1 MSLKTSS
8 KLSFAVAIALT
19 TPQWSAHAQE
29 ASGEML
35 AQAAQAAP
43 VAVDMQASGQ
53 PEELVVTGSRIVR
66 VDGYEAPTPLAVV
79 DANALSQ
86 TADAS
91 VSQTLNTMPAFG
103 GSLSV
108 AQGARTPS
116 SNTAGISG
124 VALRNLGG
132 NRTLV
137 LLDGQRS
144 VPATATGIVDTNN
157 FPQQLIARVE
167 TVTGG
172 ASAVYGSDAVAGVVN
187 FVLDRKFTGF
197 KGEASGASTNYD
209 DGRNWK
215 VELAAGFP
223 FAEGRGHVLLS
234 GEMVDDDGVHGVGKR
249 GWAKTARNYYVNPAY
264 NSTNGE
270 PEFLLADN
278 VFLSAAT
285 PGGIITSGPLR
296 GTAFGQGGTPYQFNY
311 GINVPRDNFMSG
323 GDYQD
328 TLTYESYSLAP
339 SEKRQN
345 IFGRVSYDI
354 TDNVNVFAQ
363 VSRGVSETWGI
374 AFPHYQV
381 GAGPT
386 VRSGNPFT
394 PADVQAEMTTLG
406 LATIRIGTMNADMGD
421 IPVGTTRGANRFV
434 VGAEGKFDMLSTPWT
449 WNAYAQLGETTSS
462 HNTYNVENNAKYALA
477 LDAVRDPVTGDTV
490 CRSTLSD
497 PSNGC
502 VPWNPMGIGVNSEAA
517 RQYLFGTAHAN
528 QTTKQTVYAASIT
541 GAPFSSWAGPVSLAF
556 SAEYR
561 EEEATVTSDP
571 ISQVG
576 GWRSGNLIPLDA
588 GYHVAE
594 AAIETL
600 IPLASHLPFIDSWD
614 LSAAFRATDYEISG
628 SVETWKVGMTYAPI
642 PDVRFR
648 GTISR
653 DIRAPN
659 INELFQELNIGLTST
674 FDPETNTT
682 PTHGRTQRGNLG
694 LMPEKAD
701 SMTVG
706 VVFQPSF
713 VPGFSFSV
721 DYWDIEVKDAI
732 TLIGGSQIINL
743 CYGGRPDLCPKITR
757 VNGVITTVE
766 QGNYNLAQQNVSGID
781 VQATYS
787 LPLDRMVSSWK
798 GDLNFRITG
807 THYRENLTDDG
818 LSLPDDIVGTTTQ
831 PDTIFNASIGY
842 SLDRFQTSLTA
853 RGFNSSVLDNDYIV
867 CRTNCP
873 ASTTFERTVDQ
884 QKVDG
889 AVYYDLSLAYTFD
902 QFGPGEGRLFLNVRN
917 LFNSDPELIPGF
929 GTTGLP
935 YIYSRSGG
943 RFDLLGRVIRAGVS
957 FKF

>member
-1 MSLKTSS
+1 MSLKTSNT
-8 KLSFAVAIALT
+8 LRIAVALALT
-19 TPQWSAHAQE
+19 TPTWMANAQE
-29 ASGEML
+29 TSGEL
-35 AQAAQAAP
+35 VAQADTAAA
-43 VAVDMQASGQ
+43 AVLEGGQ
-53 PEELVVTGSRIVR
+53 PEELVVTGSRIAR
-66 VDGYEAPTPLAVV
+66 SDGYEAPTPLAVV
-79 DANALSQ
+79 DSQALAQ

-91 VSQTLNTMPAFG
+91 VSQKLNTMPAFG
-103 GSLSV
+103 GSLTV
-108 AQGARTPS
+108 ASGARTPS
-116 SNTAGISG
+116 SNTAGIAG

-144 VPATATGIVDTNN
+144 VSATSTGIVDTNN

-187 FVLDRKFTGF
+187 FVLDRKYTGF
-197 KGEASGASTNYD
+197 KGEASAGETEYS
-209 DGRNWK
+209 DGKNWK
-215 VELAAGFP
+215 VQLAGGFP

-234 GEMVDDDGVHGVGKR
+234 GEMMDDDGVHGSGGR
-249 GWAKTARNYYVNPAY
+249 GWVASTRNYYVNPNY
-264 NSTNGE
+264 NGTNGQ
-270 PEFLLADN
+270 PEFLLANN

-296 GTAFGQGGTPYQFNY
+296 GTAFGEGGVPYQFNY
-311 GINVPRDNFMSG
+311 GAGVARDNFMSG
-323 GDYQD
+323 GDYLD
-328 TLTYESYSLAP
+328 TLSHESYSLAP

-345 IFGRVSYDI
+345 IFSRVSYDI
-354 TDNVNVFAQ
+354 TDRLNVFAQ

-386 VRSGNPFT
+386 VRSGNPFI
-394 PADVQAEMTTLG
+394 PASVQAQMTALG
-406 LATIRIGTMNADMGD
+406 LSTIRIGTMNADMGD
-421 IPVGTTRGANRFV
+421 IPVGTTRAANRFV
-434 VGAEGKFDMLSTPWT
+434 VGAEGKLDLFKTDWS
-449 WNAYAQLGETTSS
+449 WNFYGQLGDTNSDYD
-462 HNTYNVENNAKYALA
+462 TYNVENNARYALA
-477 LDAVRDPVTGDTV
+477 LDAVRDPVTGNPV
-490 CRSTLSD
+490 CRSTLTD

-502 VPWNPMGIGVNSEAA
+502 LPWNAMGIGVNSDAA
-517 RQYLFGTAHAN
+517 RAYLFGTAHAN

-541 GAPFSSWAGPVSLAF
+541 GEPFSNWAGPVSFAL

-571 ISQVG
+571 VSQVG

-600 IPLASHLPFIDSWD
+600 VPLASALPFIDSWD
-614 LSAAFRATDYEISG
+614 LSAAFRTTDYEISG
-628 SVETWKVGMTYAPI
+628 KVETWKVGMTYAPI
-642 PDVRFR
+642 PEVRFR
-648 GTISR
+648 GTVSR

-694 LMPEKAD
+694 LTPEKAD
-701 SMTVG
+701 SLTIG

-713 VPGFSFSV
+713 APGLSLSV

-743 CYGGRPDLCPKITR
+743 CYNGRPDLCPKITR

-766 QGNYNLAQQNVSGID
+766 QGNYNMAQQEVSGID
-781 VQATYS
+781 FEASYA
-787 LPLDRMVSSWK
+787 LPLDTLVSSWK
-798 GDLNFRITG
+798 GDMSFRLSG
-807 THYRENLTDDG
+807 THYQKNITDDG
-818 LSLPDDIVGTTTQ
+818 LTLPDDSVGTTTQ
-831 PDTIFNASIGY
+831 PATIINATLGY
-842 SLDRFQTSLTA
+842 TLDRFQASLTA
-853 RGFNSSVLDNDYIV
+853 RGFSSSVIDNDYIV
-867 CRTNCP
+867 CQTNCP
-873 ASTTFERTVDQ
+873 ASTTFERTMDRMDVE
-884 QKVDG
+884 G
-889 AVYYDLSLAYTFD
+889 AVYYDASLSYRFNQFD
-902 QFGPGEGRLFLNVRN
+902 IGEGRVFLNVRN
-917 LFNSDPELIPGF
+917 LLGTDPELIPAI

-943 RFDLLGRVIRAGVS
+943 RFDLLGRIIRAGVS

>member
-1 MSLKTSS
+1 MSLQASY
-8 KLSFAVAIALT
+8 KLKFAMALVLT
-19 TPQWSAHAQE
+19 TQQWTVHAQE
-29 ASGEML
+29 ASGELM
-35 AQAAQAAP
+35 AQAESAP
-43 VAVDMQASGQ
+43 APVDMQGAGR

-79 DANALSQ
+79 DADSLNMA
-86 TADAS
+86 ADAS
-91 VSQTLNTMPAFG
+91 VTQTLNTMPAFG
-103 GSLSV
+103 GSLTV
-108 AQGARTPS
+108 AGGARTPS
-116 SNTAGISG
+116 SNTAGIAG

-187 FVLDRKFTGF
+187 FVLDRKYTGF

-209 DGRNWK
+209 DGRNWR

-223 FAEGRGHVLLS
+223 FADGRGHVLLS
-234 GEMVDDDGVHGVGKR
+234 GEMMDDDGVHGVGKR
-249 GWAKTARNYYVNPAY
+249 GWAKTAHHYYVNPAY
-264 NSTNGE
+264 DGTNGQ

-278 VFLSAAT
+278 VFLSGAT

-296 GTAFGQGGTPYQFNY
+296 GIAFGQGGVPYQFNY

-323 GDYQD
+323 GDYRD
-328 TLTYESYSLAP
+328 TLSYDSYSLAP

-345 IFGRVSYDI
+345 IFSRVSFDV
-354 TDNVNVFAQ
+354 TDNLNVFAQ

-386 VRSGNPFT
+386 VRSGNPFI
-394 PADVQAEMTTLG
+394 PASVQDEMTARG

-421 IPVGTTRGANRFV
+421 IPVGTTRAANRFV
-434 VGAEGKFDMLSTPWT
+434 LGAEGKLDLLSTSWS
-449 WNAYAQLGETTSS
+449 WNLYGQVGETSSS
-462 HNTYNVENNAKYALA
+462 HNTYNVEDNAKYALA
-477 LDAVRDPVTGDTV
+477 LDAVADPITGNPV
-490 CRSTLSD
+490 CRSTLTD
-497 PSNGC
+497 PGNGC
-502 VPWNPMGIGVNSEAA
+502 VPWNPMGIGVNSAEAHA
-517 RQYLFGTAHAN
+517 YLFGTAHAK

-541 GAPFSSWAGPVSLAF
+541 GEPFSNWAGPVSVAL

-571 ISQVG
+571 VSQVG

-600 IPLASHLPFIDSWD
+600 VPLASNMKFIDSLD

-642 PDVRFR
+642 PDVKFR

-674 FDPETNTT
+674 YDPVTNTT

-694 LMPEKAD
+694 LTPEKAD

-713 VPGFSFSV
+713 APGLNVSV

-732 TLIGGSQIINL
+732 TLLGGSQVINL
-743 CYGGRPDLCPKITR
+743 CFEGRPDLCPKITR

-781 VQATYS
+781 VAASYS
-787 LPLDRMVSSWK
+787 LPLDRLVSNWR
-798 GDLNFRITG
+798 GDLSLRLSG
-807 THYRENLTDDG
+807 THYRKNITDDG
-818 LSLPDDIVGTTTQ
+818 LALADDLVGTTNQ
-831 PDTIFNASIGY
+831 PATVFNGQIGY
-842 SLDRFQTSLTA
+842 SLDRFQTSLTV
-853 RGFNSSVLDNDYIV
+853 RGFSSTVIDNDYVV
-867 CRTNCP
+867 CQTNCP
-873 ASTTFERTVDQ
+873 ASTQFQRTMDRMDI
-884 QKVDG
+884 DG
-889 AVYYDLSLAYTFD
+889 AVYFDAAVSYTFD
-902 QFGPGEGRLFLNVRN
+902 HFGPGEGRLFLNVRN
-917 LFNSDPELIPGF
+917 LLGTDPELIPGF
-929 GTTGLP
+929 GTTGLS

-943 RFDLLGRVIRAGVS
+943 RFDLLGRIIRAGVS